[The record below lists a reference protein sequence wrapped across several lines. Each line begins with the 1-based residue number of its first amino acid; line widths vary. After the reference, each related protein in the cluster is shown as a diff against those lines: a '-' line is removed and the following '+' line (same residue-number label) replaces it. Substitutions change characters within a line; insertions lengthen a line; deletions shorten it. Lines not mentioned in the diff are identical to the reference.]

1 MPVNKQA
8 HLQTLIQLRKQKER
22 AVHGL
27 LALVAS
33 ISVLTILAIIWTL
46 IAESWSFFSHVS
58 LIHFLTH
65 DEWIP
70 LFEPPQYGILPLIA
84 GTLTT
89 TLVAVAVALPLGI
102 IIASY
107 LSEFASPKVRE
118 TLKPILEILAGVPT
132 VVFGYFALLVVS
144 PLLQKAGL
152 PIGGFSMLSAGVVMG
167 IMIIPYITSLTEDA
181 MRSIAQDLREASF
194 ALGASR
200 FDTTFKVVLPAAYSG
215 VISAI
220 TLAISRALGETMI
233 VAIAAGMLPKLNFNP
248 LEAGQTLT
256 AFIVQ
261 VSLGDAPHGSL
272 GYQTI
277 FVAGLVLFTM
287 TLFLNLMAFYF
298 RNKNKANK

>member
-1 MPVNKQA
+1 MPANKQA
-8 HLQTLIQLRKQKER
+8 NLQKLIQWRKTKEHS
-22 AVHGL
+22 VHIV

-33 ISVLTILAIIWTL
+33 ISILTIFAIIWTL
-46 IAESWSFFSHVS
+46 LSESWSFFSHVS
-58 LIHFLTH
+58 LTHFLTH

-89 TLVAVAVALPLGI
+89 TLVAISVALPIGI

-107 LSEFASPKVRE
+107 LSEFAHQKVRE

-144 PLLQKAGL
+144 PLLQKIGL
-152 PIGGFSMLSAGVVMG
+152 PIGGFSMLSAGLVMG

-200 FDTTFKVVLPAAYSG
+200 FDTTFRVVLPAAYSG
-215 VISAI
+215 VISAV

-233 VAIAAGMLPKLNFNP
+233 VAIAAGMLPRLNFNP

-261 VSLGDAPHGSL
+261 VSLGDAPHGSI

-277 FVAGLVLFTM
+277 FVAGLVLFCM
-287 TLFLNLMAFYF
+287 TLFLNLIAFYF
-298 RNKNKANK
+298 RQKNKATK